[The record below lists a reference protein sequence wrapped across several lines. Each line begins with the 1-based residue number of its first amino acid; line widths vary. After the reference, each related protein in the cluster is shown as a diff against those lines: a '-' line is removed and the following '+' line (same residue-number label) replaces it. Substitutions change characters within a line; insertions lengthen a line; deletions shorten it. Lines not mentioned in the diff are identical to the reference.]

1 MLAEAIRQGYE
12 VVATEPAA
20 ALCLKHEYRNLWDD
34 EDTQL
39 ISQHSHEACNYLLKL
54 HDANELELD
63 FRPLQLSIMYHQPCH
78 VRALDPENSG
88 KKLLELIPGVT
99 VQDAAAGCSGMAGV
113 YGLKKENYRTSLRI
127 GWNLISTM
135 QQTTAQIGST
145 ECSSCKLQMEQAVPT
160 PTLHPIA
167 ILAYAYGRVPEVA
180 KWLQSRQDGLL
191 VQ

>member
-1 MLAEAIRQGYE
+1 
-12 VVATEPAA
+12 
-20 ALCLKHEYRNLWDD
+20 
-34 EDTQL
+34 
-39 ISQHSHEACNYLLKL
+39 
-54 HDANELELD
+54 
-63 FRPLQLSIMYHQPCH
+63 
-78 VRALDPENSG
+78 
-88 KKLLELIPGVT
+88 
-99 VQDAAAGCSGMAGV
+99 MAGV